1 MSDSTPTPRPTLRLK
16 PKVDAKRIRHGHPWV
31 YLDDIVADRRSR
43 AIAPG
48 SLAVLEDAD
57 RVPLATVGVNM
68 GSPRGCCRWTLT
80 PPSMAHGSRP
90 DYRLPWRI
98 EIG

>member
-43 AIAPG
+43 TIAPG

-68 GSPRGCCRWTLT
+68 GSRIAATPR
-80 PPSMAHGSRP
+80 SMAHGSRP
-90 DYRLPWRI
+90 DYRLP
-98 EIG
+98 